1 MGIFDFFRKK
11 NSKANTESASYNG
24 ELIITNHPKK
34 NLFLPNASLYGFE
47 NMENKNHGA
56 FLNEMVDKALQQTP
70 VEENPVY
77 KVCQN
82 GSNRVMQRVIYI
94 ISSYHRKNFVASV
107 FPYFKTES
115 VIQFTPHK
123 LTKWDAAIEAEVEGE
138 AQDTFALSFY
148 ASDYAINESLY
159 QSGQRLEVKISALA
173 LVIDKS
179 EPFEVNGMKFSEDF
193 AALIPNKEAGDLCFY
208 DFIGKLIHFET
219 HTVNELIH
227 GYILTIK
234 MINDEKEDIFTIDV
248 FANLQNMRITD
259 LEIGMR
265 LAGCVW
271 IQGEASKIIA

>member
-1 MGIFDFFRKK
+1 MGLFDFFRSKK
-11 NSKANTESASYNG
+11 SKSNTESLPYNG
-24 ELIITNHPKK
+24 QLTITNHPKK
-34 NLFLPNASLYGFE
+34 NLFLPNAALYGFDSMELE
-47 NMENKNHGA
+47 NHEA

-70 VEENPVY
+70 AEENPVY
-77 KVCQN
+77 KVCQS

-94 ISSYHRKNFVASV
+94 ISSYHGKNFVASV

-138 AQDTFALSFY
+138 AQDKFALSFY
-148 ASDYAINESLY
+148 AADYAINESLY

-173 LVIDKS
+173 LAIDKS

-208 DFIGKLIHFET
+208 DFIGKLTHFET

>member
-1 MGIFDFFRKK
+1 MGLFDFFRSKK
-11 NSKANTESASYNG
+11 SKSNTESLPYNG
-24 ELIITNHPKK
+24 QLIITNHPKK
-34 NLFLPNASLYGFE
+34 NLFLPNAALYGFDSMELE
-47 NMENKNHGA
+47 NHEA
-56 FLNEMVDKALQQTP
+56 FLNEMVNKALQQTP
-70 VEENPVY
+70 IEENPVY
-77 KVCQN
+77 KVCQS

-94 ISSYHRKNFVASV
+94 ISSYHGKNFVASV

-148 ASDYAINESLY
+148 AADYAINESLY

-179 EPFEVNGMKFSEDF
+179 EPLEANGMKFSEDF

-208 DFIGKLIHFET
+208 DFIGKLIHFEA

-234 MINDEKEDIFTIDV
+234 MINHENENMFTIDV

-259 LEIGMR
+259 LEVGMR
-265 LAGCVW
+265 LKGCVW
-271 IQGEASKIIA
+271 IQGEALKIII